1 MEISWLIPFVK
12 ELRMSTTSA
21 NTITAF
27 DVANY
32 ILWLDDRFEGS
43 EGITPLKLQKLVY
56 YCQGFHL
63 ALFDET
69 LFNDEIEAWLH
80 GPVVADLYHHFKSAG
95 DNIVEP
101 PQDIDISIFTD
112 EQIELL
118 DEVIESYGQ
127 FSAWRLRNMT
137 HEEMPW
143 KNAYEPGS
151 NNIISRA
158 DMKVYFETQL
168 ES

>member
-1 MEISWLIPFVK
+1 
-12 ELRMSTTSA
+12 MSIKA
-21 NTITAF
+21 L

-32 ILWLDDRFEGS
+32 ILWLENRFEGS

-63 ALFDET
+63 AMFGEELFPES
-69 LFNDEIEAWLH
+69 IEAWLH
-80 GPVVADLYHHFKSAG
+80 GPVVPSVYHHFKAAG
-95 DNIVEP
+95 NDIVTPPKNFNIE
-101 PQDIDISIFTD
+101 ILSE
-112 EQIELL
+112 EQRELL

-137 HEEMPW
+137 HEEAPW
-143 KNAYEPGS
+143 KNAYEPGC
-151 NNIISRA
+151 NNEISIK
-158 DMKVYFETQL
+158 DMKAYFETQL

>member
-1 MEISWLIPFVK
+1 MP
-12 ELRMSTTSA
+12 
-21 NTITAF
+21 NITPVNLVTAL

-63 ALFDET
+63 AMFDQN
-69 LFNDEIEAWLH
+69 LFNDEIQAWLH
-80 GPVVADLYHHFKSAG
+80 GPVVEDLYHHFKSAG

-101 PQDIDISIFTD
+101 PHDINLDLFTS
-112 EQIELL
+112 EQLELL

-137 HEEMPW
+137 HEESPW
-143 KNAYEPGS
+143 KNAYVAGK
-151 NNIISRA
+151 NNPISLR
-158 DMKVYFETQL
+158 DMKSYFETQL

>member
-1 MEISWLIPFVK
+1 MEQLDTREIKAL
-12 ELRMSTTSA
+12 
-21 NTITAF
+21 

-32 ILWLDDRFEGS
+32 ILWREERFEGS

-63 ALFDET
+63 AMFSNVLFPE
-69 LFNDEIEAWLH
+69 EIEAWLH
-80 GPVVADLYHHFKSAG
+80 GPVVSELYHFFKKAG
-95 DNIVEP
+95 DEIVAAPLEFEET
-101 PQDIDISIFTD
+101 IFSAN
-112 EQIELL
+112 QRELL

-137 HEEMPW
+137 HEELPW
-143 KNAYEPGS
+143 KNAYKPGV
-151 NNIISRA
+151 NNVISIV
-158 DMKVYFETQL
+158 DMQVYFTTQL

>member
-1 MEISWLIPFVK
+1 
-12 ELRMSTTSA
+12 MSNTTPV
-21 NTITAF
+21 NPITAH

-63 ALFDET
+63 AMFDGNLFE
-69 LFNDEIEAWLH
+69 DEIQAWLH
-80 GPVVADLYHHFKSAG
+80 GPVVADLYHHFKSVG
-95 DNIVEP
+95 DDIVEP
-101 PQDIDISIFTD
+101 PKDINLELFTK
-112 EQIELL
+112 EQLELL

-137 HEEMPW
+137 HEELPW
-143 KNAYEPGS
+143 KKAYEAGK
-151 NNIISRA
+151 NNPISTL
-158 DMKVYFETQL
+158 DMKSYFKTQL

>member
-1 MEISWLIPFVK
+1 MSNTTPVK
-12 ELRMSTTSA
+12 LV
-21 NTITAF
+21 TAL

-63 ALFDET
+63 AMFDQN
-69 LFNDEIEAWLH
+69 LFNEEIQAWLH
-80 GPVVADLYHHFKSAG
+80 GPVVEDLYHYFKKAG

-101 PQDIDISIFTD
+101 PADINLDLFTR
-112 EQIELL
+112 EQFELL

-137 HEEMPW
+137 HEESPW
-143 KNAYEPGS
+143 KNAYVAGKNKP
-151 NNIISRA
+151 ISLN
-158 DMKVYFETQL
+158 DMKNYFKTQL